1 MRRIRLPHVELCGRW
16 QPAALVTSD
25 IILLKLMLG
34 AAALIRAEDYIHGT
48 ADRLTVPP
56 ASKVFVDQV
65 SGDVTLIEYEGL
77 YHEPHNEPEQEQVF
91 EDVLTWLES
100 KLAA

>member
-1 MRRIRLPHVELCGRW
+1 M
-16 QPAALVTSD
+16 
-25 IILLKLMLG
+25 
-34 AAALIRAEDYIHGT
+34 
-48 ADRLTVPP
+48 PP

-65 SGDVTLIEYEGL
+65 SGGVTLIEYEGL

-91 EDVLTWLES
+91 EDVLAWLES